1 MLELTGYLVCGLLI
15 GAASLIGKRLTWQHV
30 SFNLSL
36 GLIGVLVV
44 SLAPH
49 LSAPETVVR
58 AALNSN
64 AVAALAFFLAL
75 LAGMVHLGV
84 QVLTAEAP
92 VEERPRLL
100 RWGDRAVSIGA
111 ALLVVGLAS
120 AKLALLG

>member
-15 GAASLIGKRLTWQHV
+15 GAASLIGKRLTWQQV

-36 GLIGVLVV
+36 GLIGMLIV

-49 LSAPETVVR
+49 LSAPETAVR

-64 AVAALAFFLAL
+64 AVATLAFFLAL
-75 LAGMVHLGV
+75 LAGMVHLGT
-84 QVLTAEAP
+84 QILTAEAP
-92 VEERPRLL
+92 EDVRPRLM
-100 RWGDRAVSIGA
+100 RWSDGAVSLGA

-120 AKLALLG
+120 AKLALMG